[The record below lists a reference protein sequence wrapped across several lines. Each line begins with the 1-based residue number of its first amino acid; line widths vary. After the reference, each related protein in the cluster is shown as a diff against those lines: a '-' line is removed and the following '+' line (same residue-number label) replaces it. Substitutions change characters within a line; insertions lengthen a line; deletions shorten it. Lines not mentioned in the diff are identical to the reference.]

1 MAEQR
6 VEQIH
11 FIEDSDDEVF
21 LARLLLG
28 SQGLHIDIVHHTCL
42 ADLLSTLVDT
52 DDTPAML
59 VFVDLNMPGMRGDA
73 VIQTIRSHAQF
84 NGSIVGICTGSED
97 PADRK
102 ASLEAGAQFFVQKP
116 LDVSALKKISVNE
129 PRLKLRTNSDSHLEI
144 WIDIGGDHAT

>member
-1 MAEQR
+1 MAEKL

-28 SQGLHIDIVHHTCL
+28 SQGLHIDIVHHTSL
-42 ADLLSTLVDT
+42 AGMLTAVESADE
-52 DDTPAML
+52 TPAML
-59 VFVDLNMPGMRGDA
+59 IFVDLNMPGMRGDE
-73 VIQTIRSHAQF
+73 VIKAIRAHARF
-84 NGSIVGICTGSED
+84 NDSIVGICTGSED

-116 LDVSALKKISVNE
+116 LDVGALTKIADSE
-129 PRLKLRTNSDSHLEI
+129 PRLDLRTNSDAHLEM
-144 WIDIGGDHAT
+144 WIDIGSDHVS